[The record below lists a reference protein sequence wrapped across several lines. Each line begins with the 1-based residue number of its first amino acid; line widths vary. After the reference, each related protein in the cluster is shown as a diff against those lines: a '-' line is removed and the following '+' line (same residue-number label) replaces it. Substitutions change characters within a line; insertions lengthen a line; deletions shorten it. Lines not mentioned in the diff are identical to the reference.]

1 MSESKKP
8 QKDGRQ
14 PSPVDR
20 QMPVTAIIIII
31 ISTTAIILLGTFYV
45 PDTELSIL
53 QIASDSTLLDKGW
66 QTTAQGLDP
75 ACPVFV
81 NKLYEHTAVAVYL
94 HTIHGAF
101 HHVVRV

>member
-8 QKDGRQ
+8 QEDGRL

-20 QMPVTAIIIII
+20 QMPVTAIIIIT
-31 ISTTAIILLGTFYV
+31 ISTTAIILLGLFYV

-81 NKLYEHTAVAVYL
+81 NKFYEHRAVAFYL
-94 HTIHGAF
+94 HMIHGAF
-101 HHVVRV
+101 HHVVRI

>member
-20 QMPVTAIIIII
+20 QMPVTAIIIIT
-31 ISTTAIILLGTFYV
+31 ISTTAIILLGLFYV

-81 NKLYEHTAVAVYL
+81 NQLYEHTAVAFYL

>member
-8 QKDGRQ
+8 QEDGRV

-20 QMPVTAIIIII
+20 QMPVTAIIIIT
-31 ISTTAIILLGTFYV
+31 ISTTAIILLGLFYV

-81 NKLYEHTAVAVYL
+81 WPEWYKWFLYFYL
-94 HTIHGAF
+94 
-101 HHVVRV
+101 